1 MHKRA
6 LPRRDESVQPL
17 LRPPRHHG
25 GVGCVLWVGEVNVE
39 ESISKVYVEPDSS
52 QPPLVSPNAG
62 SGTQL
67 FVINLCASIAPV
79 STTGRNIPGLENYKL
94 YQVARVEDGRT
105 RHRLRL
111 GFFTNEAH
119 AERVLTVVRQQYP
132 TAFTTSLMD
141 EDRRFTR
148 GYVPERS
155 AAPAPA
161 PVAAAPAPV
170 ARPVASAPAP
180 APVRAAVAA
189 PVTAPVQAAAPAR
202 VAPAPAPVVAKA
214 APAPAAAPVAAKPA
228 AAPAPKA
235 APQPAKA
242 QPVAAKKAGD
252 EIVEM
257 TWEPDEETKK
267 AATSTKL
274 PKLNPITE
282 AIGIDDMS
290 WDEEEIAPTLSNT
303 NPGKEPL
310 AVGLLSG
317 RFAALDTTKLKAAKP
332 AAPAASAVPAA
343 TAAKATPPAPQAVP
357 PKMDNGASVRVPALT
372 FSDPVPTPATAQKA
386 NDASGPYHVAKGI
399 KIEDVEDFELD
410 LFEDPPTL
418 SPSASSKMPALSA
431 SASGKVPALSPSAS
445 GKFPALSPSA
455 SGRYP
460 ALSPSASGRYPALSP
475 AAANKK
481 APTPP
486 VAAKPA
492 APAAKAAV
500 PAKPAAAPAKPAVA
514 AKPVAPTLPVAAP
527 ATPAAKKIETPAK
540 PAAPAVAAKPAAP
553 AAPAAKAAAPA
564 KPAVPPVL
572 ARDPALVHPNL
583 DSTQTI
589 RALTT
594 EEMNDAAQEKWF
606 AIQLAVSDQPV
617 NLDAMP
623 HLDIFEAYSL
633 YSVATA
639 GSGKI
644 VHSLRL
650 GFFKEDVSAEAVTG
664 YLKTFFASPT
674 VIRISVAEQARFKDA
689 PQPRRAEQAEE
700 PKNNSNVV
708 DLNAR
713 ARPPVVPTVTMEVDP
728 TTSGSFRANAS
739 GSLNSATGTFK
750 PGATGSLKGGQFKPG
765 ATGAFKLNGTGVHKA
780 MSPDGKIAAKAAAPA
795 MKRSEPTRAAISS
808 TGKHKTLKKSL
819 AEELLEE
826 AREVE
831 LSESGIRK
839 MPQNNSL
846 LSRLLGKKK

>member
-1 MHKRA
+1 MEDNA
-6 LPRRDESVQPL
+6 
-17 LRPPRHHG
+17 
-25 GVGCVLWVGEVNVE
+25 
-39 ESISKVYVEPDSS
+39 SKVYVEPESS
-52 QPPLVSPNAG
+52 QPPIVSPNAG

-119 AERVLTVVRQQYP
+119 AERVLTIVRQQYP
-132 TAFTTSLMD
+132 TAFTTSLGD

-148 GYVPERS
+148 GYVPERAPATAPVPVAAPTPAPAARPAVAVATTPAPAPARP

-161 PVAAAPAPV
+161 PVAAKA
-170 ARPVASAPAP
+170 APAP
-180 APVRAAVAA
+180 APVTVAKPAVA
-189 PVTAPVQAAAPAR
+189 PAAPA
-202 VAPAPAPVVAKA
+202 AK
-214 APAPAAAPVAAKPA
+214 
-228 AAPAPKA
+228 

-242 QPVAAKKAGD
+242 QPVAAKKKGD
-252 EIVEM
+252 DVYEM
-257 TWEPDEETKK
+257 TWEPDEKAK
-267 AATSTKL
+267 AAATSSSL
-274 PKLNPITE
+274 PKIKSIAE
-282 AIGIDDMS
+282 AVGLDDMS
-290 WDEEEIAPTLSNT
+290 WEEEAPTLGNNT

-317 RFAALDTTKLKAAKP
+317 RFAALDTSKLKAMKAAVAAKP
-332 AAPAASAVPAA
+332 AE
-343 TAAKATPPAPQAVP
+343 AAKPAVAAKAATPPAPQAVP
-357 PKMDNGASVRVPALT
+357 TKLDTGTSVRVPALT
-372 FSDPVPTPATAQKA
+372 FSDPVPTPATAQKLNGA
-386 NDASGPYHVAKGI
+386 AEPYHVGKGV

-410 LFEDPPTL
+410 LFEDPP
-418 SPSASSKMPALSA
+418 
-431 SASGKVPALSPSAS
+431 
-445 GKFPALSPSA
+445 KFA
-455 SGRYP
+455 
-460 ALSPSASGRYPALSP
+460 SP
-475 AAANKK
+475 AAKAPAPAVANKK

-486 VAAKPA
+486 MATKPAVAAKPA
-492 APAAKAAV
+492 EA
-500 PAKPAAAPAKPAVA
+500 AKPAVA
-514 AKPVAPTLPVAAP
+514 AKAAAAP
-527 ATPAAKKIETPAK
+527 AKPVVPAAPAAPIAKKIETPPAK
-540 PAAPAVAAKPAAP
+540 PAAPVAAKATPAAAAAKPAPATAKAAPVAAKP
-553 AAPAAKAAAPA
+553 
-564 KPAVPPVL
+564 VVPVL
-572 ARDPALVHPNL
+572 PVRDPLFVHPNL

-594 EEMNDAAQEKWF
+594 EEMNDATQDKWF

-650 GFFKEDVSAEAVTG
+650 GFFKEDVSAEAVSG
-664 YLKTFFASPT
+664 YLKTFFASPS

-689 PQPRRAEQAEE
+689 PQPRRAEPAEE
-700 PKNNSNVV
+700 PKSSNVV
-708 DLNAR
+708 ELNNAR
-713 ARPPVVPTVTMEVDP
+713 RPAPVVPTVTMEVDP
-728 TTSGSFRANAS
+728 VATGAFRPNAS
-739 GSLNSATGTFK
+739 GSLNPANGSFK
-750 PGATGSLKGGQFKPG
+750 PGATGAIKNGQFKPG

-780 MSPDGKIAAKAAAPA
+780 LSPDGKIAAKAAPPA
-795 MKRSEPTRAAISS
+795 VKRSEPTRASS
-808 TGKHKTLKKSL
+808 TGKHKMLKKSL

-839 MPQNNSL
+839 MPQGNSL

>member
-1 MHKRA
+1 
-6 LPRRDESVQPL
+6 
-17 LRPPRHHG
+17 
-25 GVGCVLWVGEVNVE
+25 VE
-39 ESISKVYVEPDSS
+39 DNTSKVYVERNSS
-52 QPPLVSPNAG
+52 QPPIVSPNAG

-132 TAFTTSLMD
+132 TAFTTSLSD

-155 AAPAPA
+155 AASAPAAVPTPTPAARPAAVANTPA
-161 PVAAAPAPV
+161 PVAARPA
-170 ARPVASAPAP
+170 A
-180 APVRAAVAA
+180 AA
-189 PVTAPVQAAAPAR
+189 PVTAPAQAAKPAPQVAR
-202 VAPAPAPVVAKA
+202 APAPATAPVAPVAAKV
-214 APAPAAAPVAAKPA
+214 APAAAVAAKPA
-228 AAPAPKA
+228 AAPAAKA
-235 APQPAKA
+235 APPAKA
-242 QPVAAKKAGD
+242 QPVAAKKNGD
-252 EIVEM
+252 EVVEM
-257 TWEPDEETKK
+257 TWEPDEQTK
-267 AATSTKL
+267 AAASSTSL
-274 PKLNPITE
+274 PKIKSVAAATGL
-282 AIGIDDMS
+282 DDLS
-290 WDEEEIAPTLSNT
+290 WEEEAPTLSNST
-303 NPGKEPL
+303 SPGKEPL

-317 RFAALDTTKLKAAKP
+317 RFAALDTSKLKAMRAATSAAP
-332 AAPAASAVPAA
+332 AAPAAAA
-343 TAAKATPPAPQAVP
+343 SKPATPPAPQTVP
-357 PKMDNGASVRVPALT
+357 PKLDTGASVRVPALT
-372 FSDPVPTPATAQKA
+372 FSDPVPTPATAKKPNGA
-386 NDASGPYHVAKGI
+386 AEPYHVGKGV

-410 LFEDPPTL
+410 LFDDA
-418 SPSASSKMPALSA
+418 PSAPANKA
-431 SASGKVPALSPSAS
+431 SA
-445 GKFPALSPSA
+445 
-455 SGRYP
+455 
-460 ALSPSASGRYPALSP
+460 P
-475 AAANKK
+475 AASVANKK
-481 APTPP
+481 APPP
-486 VAAKPA
+486 AAAKPA
-492 APAAKAAV
+492 APVAAKPVV
-500 PAKPAAAPAKPAVA
+500 PAAKPAVA
-514 AKPVAPTLPVAAP
+514 AKAAPVKPAAAAP
-527 ATPAAKKIETPAK
+527 AAPVAKKIETPA
-540 PAAPAVAAKPAAP
+540 AKPAAP
-553 AAPAAKAAAPA
+553 VAAKAAPVAATA
-564 KPAVPPVL
+564 KSA
-572 ARDPALVHPNL
+572 ATMRDPALVHPNL

-650 GFFKEDVSAEAVTG
+650 GFFKEDVSAEAVSG
-664 YLKTFFASPT
+664 YLKTFFASPS

-689 PQPRRAEQAEE
+689 PQPRRAQAAEE
-700 PKNNSNVV
+700 PKSNVV
-708 DLNAR
+708 DLANAR
-713 ARPPVVPTVTMEVDP
+713 RPAPIVPTVTMEVDP
-728 TTSGSFRANAS
+728 VATGAFRPNAS
-739 GSLNSATGTFK
+739 GSLNPATGAFK
-750 PGATGSLKGGQFKPG
+750 PGATGTLKNGQFKPG

-795 MKRSEPTRAAISS
+795 MKRSEPTRAAA
-808 TGKHKTLKKSL
+808 TGKHKMLKKSL

-831 LSESGIRK
+831 LSESGVRK

>member
-1 MHKRA
+1 ME
-6 LPRRDESVQPL
+6 D
-17 LRPPRHHG
+17 
-25 GVGCVLWVGEVNVE
+25 NT
-39 ESISKVYVEPDSS
+39 SKVYAEPDSS
-52 QPPLVSPNAG
+52 QLPLVAPNAG

-79 STTGRNIPGLENYKL
+79 PTTGRNMPGLENYKL

-132 TAFTTSLMD
+132 TAFTASLSD

-161 PVAAAPAPV
+161 VVP
-170 ARPVASAPAP
+170 APAP
-180 APVRAAVAA
+180 AARPAVAAASTPAPARQAVAA
-189 PVTAPVQAAAPAR
+189 PVTAPVQVAAPA
-202 VAPAPAPVVAKA
+202 ATPAPAPVVAKA
-214 APAPAAAPVAAKPA
+214 APAPAAPVVAAQPA
-228 AAPAPKA
+228 AAPVAPAAK

-242 QPVAAKKAGD
+242 QPAAAAKKNGD
-252 EIVEM
+252 DVYEM
-257 TWEPDEETKK
+257 TWEPGEADRAAASSTSLPKIK
-267 AATSTKL
+267 SIAAATGLDDLSWEEGA
-274 PKLNPITE
+274 PKLT
-282 AIGIDDMS
+282 
-290 WDEEEIAPTLSNT
+290 TT

-317 RFAALDTTKLKAAKP
+317 RFAALDTSKLRAAKP
-332 AAPAASAVPAA
+332 AAPAAPAV
-343 TAAKATPPAPQAVP
+343 TAKAATPPAPQTVP
-357 PKMDNGASVRVPALT
+357 AKMDTGASVRVPALT
-372 FSDPVPTPATAQKA
+372 FSDPVPTAAAAPKSNGPAE
-386 NDASGPYHVAKGI
+386 PYHVGKGV
-399 KIEDVEDFELD
+399 KIEDVDAFELD

-418 SPSASSKMPALSA
+418 ASPTPTSKAPAA
-431 SASGKVPALSPSAS
+431 P
-445 GKFPALSPSA
+445 
-455 SGRYP
+455 
-460 ALSPSASGRYPALSP
+460 P

-486 VAAKPA
+486 VVNKPAMAAKPA
-492 APAAKAAV
+492 APAKPAMPAPPVAKKIEA
-500 PAKPAAAPAKPAVA
+500 PAKPAAPVAARPAPMA
-514 AKPVAPTLPVAAP
+514 AKPVAPVLPV
-527 ATPAAKKIETPAK
+527 
-540 PAAPAVAAKPAAP
+540 
-553 AAPAAKAAAPA
+553 
-564 KPAVPPVL
+564 
-572 ARDPALVHPNL
+572 RDPKLVHPNL

-650 GFFKEDVSAEAVTG
+650 GFFKEDVSAEAVSG
-664 YLKTFFASPT
+664 YLKTFFASPS

-689 PQPRRAEQAEE
+689 PQPRRAEPMDE
-700 PKNNSNVV
+700 PKNNVV
-708 DLNAR
+708 DLNNAR
-713 ARPPVVPTVTMEVDP
+713 RTAPVVPTVTMEVDP
-728 TTSGSFRANAS
+728 GTSGSFRPSATGALNAAS
-739 GSLNSATGTFK
+739 GTFKPGASGALNSATGTFK
-750 PGATGSLKGGQFKPG
+750 PGATGALKNGQFKPG
-765 ATGAFKLNGTGVHKA
+765 ATGTFKLNGTGVHKA
-780 MSPDGKIAAKAAAPA
+780 MTPDGKIAAKAAGPA
-795 MKRSEPTRAAISS
+795 TKRSEPTRAGS

-819 AEELLEE
+819 ADELLEE

>member
-1 MHKRA
+1 ME
-6 LPRRDESVQPL
+6 DST
-17 LRPPRHHG
+17 
-25 GVGCVLWVGEVNVE
+25 
-39 ESISKVYVEPDSS
+39 SKAYVEPDSS

-79 STTGRNIPGLENYKL
+79 STNGRNIPGLENYKL

-132 TAFTTSLMD
+132 TAFTTSLSD

-148 GYVPERS
+148 GYVPERAAAPA

-161 PVAAAPAPV
+161 
-170 ARPVASAPAP
+170 ARPAVAVASTPAP
-180 APVRAAVAA
+180 ARPAA
-189 PVTAPVQAAAPAR
+189 VTAPVQAAAPAPQAR
-202 VAPAPAPVVAKA
+202 
-214 APAPAAAPVAAKPA
+214 AAAPVQPAPNAAMAAKLAPTPAAPAAKPA
-228 AAPAPKA
+228 AAAAKPVAPKT
-235 APQPAKA
+235 AP
-242 QPVAAKKAGD
+242 PVAAKKPAD
-252 EIVEM
+252 EVVEM

-267 AATSTKL
+267 AASSSSL
-274 PKLNPITE
+274 PKIKALSE
-282 AIGIDDMS
+282 AIGLDDMS
-290 WDEEEIAPTLSNT
+290 WGDEEAVAPTLTNT
-303 NPGKEPL
+303 SPGKEPL

-317 RFAALDTTKLKAAKP
+317 KFAALDTSKLKAYKASQTPSAAAAAKP
-332 AAPAASAVPAA
+332 
-343 TAAKATPPAPQAVP
+343 ATPPAPQAVP
-357 PKMDNGASVRVPALT
+357 PKLDTGSSVRVPALT
-372 FSDPVPTPATAQKA
+372 FSDPVPTPATAQKSNSPA
-386 NDASGPYHVAKGI
+386 EPYHVGKGI

-418 SPSASSKMPALSA
+418 A
-431 SASGKVPALSPSAS
+431 
-445 GKFPALSPSA
+445 
-455 SGRYP
+455 
-460 ALSPSASGRYPALSP
+460 SP
-475 AAANKK
+475 APAAKAPAPAVTNKK
-481 APTPP
+481 AAPPVATKPVATKPATPAAKPAAPVAKKIEAPAKPAAP

-492 APAAKAAV
+492 PAAK
-500 PAKPAAAPAKPAVA
+500 PM
-514 AKPVAPTLPVAAP
+514 
-527 ATPAAKKIETPAK
+527 
-540 PAAPAVAAKPAAP
+540 AAKPAAP
-553 AAPAAKAAAPA
+553 
-564 KPAVPPVL
+564 VL
-572 ARDPALVHPNL
+572 PIRDPALAHPNL

-594 EEMNDAAQEKWF
+594 EEMNDSTQDKWF
-606 AIQLAVSDQPV
+606 AIQLAASDQPV

-650 GFFKEDVSAEAVTG
+650 GFFKEDVSAEAVSG
-664 YLKTFFASPT
+664 YLKTFFASPS

-689 PQPRRAEQAEE
+689 PQPRRAEAEE
-700 PKNNSNVV
+700 PKSNVV
-708 DLNAR
+708 DLNNAR
-713 ARPPVVPTVTMEVDP
+713 RGAPVVPTVTMEVDP
-728 TTSGSFRANAS
+728 STSGSFRPNAS
-739 GSLNSATGTFK
+739 GSLNSATGKFK
-750 PGATGSLKGGQFKPG
+750 PGATGALRDGNFKPG

-780 MSPDGKIAAKAAAPA
+780 MTPDGKIAAKAAGPA
-795 MKRSEPTRAAISS
+795 MKRSEPTRAAAS
-808 TGKHKTLKKSL
+808 GKHKTLKKSL
-819 AEELLEE
+819 ADELLEE

-839 MPQNNSL
+839 LPQNNSL

>member
-1 MHKRA
+1 ME
-6 LPRRDESVQPL
+6 D
-17 LRPPRHHG
+17 
-25 GVGCVLWVGEVNVE
+25 NT
-39 ESISKVYVEPDSS
+39 SKVYVEPDSS
-52 QPPLVSPNAG
+52 QPPIVAPNAG

-132 TAFTTSLMD
+132 TAFTTSLSD

-161 PVAAAPAPV
+161 PAVAPARPAAPA
-170 ARPVASAPAP
+170 A
-180 APVRAAVAA
+180 
-189 PVTAPVQAAAPAR
+189 VTAPVQAAPQVARAPA
-202 VAPAPAPVVAKA
+202 APVVAKA
-214 APAPAAAPVAAKPA
+214 APAAPAPVAATKPA
-228 AAPAPKA
+228 AAQPAPAPKA
-235 APQPAKA
+235 APPAKA
-242 QPVAAKKAGD
+242 QPAAAKKNGD
-252 EIVEM
+252 DVYEM

-267 AATSTKL
+267 AASSTSL
-274 PKLNPITE
+274 PRIKSIAAATGL
-282 AIGIDDMS
+282 DDMS
-290 WDEEEIAPTLSNT
+290 WEEEAPTLSNNT

-317 RFAALDTTKLKAAKP
+317 KFAALDTTKLKAAKAAAPVAPATPP
-332 AAPAASAVPAA
+332 AAAVKP
-343 TAAKATPPAPQAVP
+343 ATPPAPQTVP
-357 PKMDNGASVRVPALT
+357 AKLDTGASVRVPALT
-372 FSDPVPTPATAQKA
+372 FSDPVPTPATAQKP
-386 NDASGPYHVAKGI
+386 SGPATPYHVGKGV

-410 LFEDPPTL
+410 LFEDPPSL
-418 SPSASSKMPALSA
+418 AA
-431 SASGKVPALSPSAS
+431 
-445 GKFPALSPSA
+445 
-455 SGRYP
+455 
-460 ALSPSASGRYPALSP
+460 P
-475 AAANKK
+475 AAAAKAPAAPTPAVANKK
-481 APTPP
+481 APP
-486 VAAKPA
+486 VPAKPAVAAKPAPAKPVVPAKPA
-492 APAAKAAV
+492 APAAPVAKKVEAPAKPAAPV
-500 PAKPAAAPAKPAVA
+500 AAKPAAAPAKPAA
-514 AKPVAPTLPVAAP
+514 AV
-527 ATPAAKKIETPAK
+527 
-540 PAAPAVAAKPAAP
+540 
-553 AAPAAKAAAPA
+553 
-564 KPAVPPVL
+564 
-572 ARDPALVHPNL
+572 RDPGLVHPNL

-589 RALTT
+589 RALTA
-594 EEMNDAAQEKWF
+594 EEMNDGAQEKWF
-606 AIQLAVSDQPV
+606 AIQLAASDQPV

-650 GFFKEDVSAEAVTG
+650 GFFKEDVSAEAVSG
-664 YLKTFFASPT
+664 YLKTFFASPS

-689 PQPRRAEQAEE
+689 PQPRRAEKSEE
-700 PKNNSNVV
+700 PKSNVV
-708 DLNAR
+708 DLNNAR
-713 ARPPVVPTVTMEVDP
+713 RAAPVVPTVTMEVD
-728 TTSGSFRANAS
+728 TGNSGSFRPSATGALNA
-739 GSLNSATGTFK
+739 ATGTFK
-750 PGATGSLKGGQFKPG
+750 PGATGALKNGQFKPG

-795 MKRSEPTRAAISS
+795 MKRSEPTRAAS

-831 LSESGIRK
+831 LSESGVRK